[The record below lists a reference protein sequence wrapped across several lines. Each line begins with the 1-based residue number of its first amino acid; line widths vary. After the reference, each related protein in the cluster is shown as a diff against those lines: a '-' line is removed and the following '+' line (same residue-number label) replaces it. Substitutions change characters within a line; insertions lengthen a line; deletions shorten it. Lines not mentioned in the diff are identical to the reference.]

1 MEKITILI
9 YFTVLS
15 VLVTVNSTI
24 DISSYTYFTGL
35 LHICHNYTRGNLSLC
50 TSDLNDCS
58 RVTIHLNKNEFNSTG
73 NCHVNIYNGTVSDYD
88 TSVHIHNINGSLTTC
103 SRTFSG
109 IMSICDG
116 FCNPINVNGSL
127 YLDDTNPIC
136 SLVATHGIIDS

>member
-50 TSDLNDCS
+50 TSD
-58 RVTIHLNKNEFNSTG
+58 FY
-73 NCHVNIYNGTVSDYD
+73 IYV
-88 TSVHIHNINGSLTTC
+88 II
-103 SRTFSG
+103 
-109 IMSICDG
+109 I
-116 FCNPINVNGSL
+116 
-127 YLDDTNPIC
+127 
-136 SLVATHGIIDS
+136 LVVILVFVPVI